1 MGEGTPGPRG
11 HRSSW
16 TTDGCHGQVI
26 VTMGRTWVLPHVTS
40 AWLLRAN
47 TGLLASLCAPPPH
60 RSLPA
65 AYEHGRDGGGRPHS
79 NVTTLL
85 CHTGIVSG
93 RDRSWDTSIC
103 DRLCVSS
110 EVEFIKILDTRSNA
124 LSVCTCV

>member
-47 TGLLASLCAPPPH
+47 TGLLASLCAPPPIAH
-60 RSLPA
+60 YLQPMSMAGTEEEDPTVMSQHYFATQEL
-65 AYEHGRDGGGRPHS
+65 
-79 NVTTLL
+79 
-85 CHTGIVSG
+85 
-93 RDRSWDTSIC
+93 
-103 DRLCVSS
+103 
-110 EVEFIKILDTRSNA
+110 
-124 LSVCTCV
+124 